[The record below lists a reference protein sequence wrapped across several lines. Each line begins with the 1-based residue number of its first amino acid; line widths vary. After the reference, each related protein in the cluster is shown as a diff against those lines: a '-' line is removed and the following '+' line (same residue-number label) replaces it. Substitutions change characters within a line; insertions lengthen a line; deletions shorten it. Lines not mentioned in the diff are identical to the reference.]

1 MSTLEF
7 NAVDLVLRTAQAPLS
22 AAEAHGCLCG
32 AMCTMPVFPAAAWIA
47 ELLPEDEAEAA
58 LQAEPPLQRLYADTQ
73 QSLESDDLDFAPLLP
88 DDEVAMS
95 ARIAA
100 LAQWAQGFLYGF
112 GLGAPA
118 SAHSELPGDIPEVL
132 KDISEIA
139 RADDVPGEK
148 EEALEQ
154 AYMELVEYLRA
165 AVQLLY
171 AELGAQRAEQ
181 RHQAHRSH

>member
-7 NAVDLVLRTAQAPLS
+7 NTVDQALRAAQAPVS

-32 AMCTMPVFPAAAWIA
+32 AMCTVAPFPANVWIT
-47 ELLPEDEAEAA
+47 ELLPEDIAETA
-58 LQAEPPLQRLYADTQ
+58 LQSEPVLQRLYNDTQ
-73 QSLESDDLDFAPLLP
+73 RSLESEDLDFAPLLP
-88 DDEVAMS
+88 DDEAAMS
-95 ARIAA
+95 ARIVA

-112 GLGAPA
+112 GLGAPVTA
-118 SAHSELPGDIPEVL
+118 QDQLPGDIPEVL
-132 KDISEIA
+132 KDIGEIA
-139 RADDVPGEK
+139 RADDVPGEE

-171 AELGAQRAEQ
+171 AELSAERTTQ
-181 RHQAHRSH
+181 SNSAERRH